1 MSLVGVL
8 SNPMST
14 RNTSGLGLVR
24 DVVEDFNGVFHF
36 EIGDIRDVSL
46 ALHRFAEYGTEVI
59 AINGGDGTIHAVFSI
74 LINEKPFKKMPLIA
88 ILPAGKTNMISEDL
102 GAKQPRPHHYL
113 RRLLEWAKDGS
124 LNRHVVKRHVL
135 KVEGI
140 DRQQP
145 IYGMFLGTAGI
156 IEGIAYTRRRIHP
169 LGLPNAL
176 SHALSMAV
184 LFCRAIVGG
193 FFRKGQDE
201 RSLVQVTID
210 RKGTVMG
217 RYLVVIAT
225 TLNRLLLGFR
235 AGGGEGAGAVR
246 YFSVEDTPG
255 IIMRAIWLALTG
267 KLGKR
272 AVAGVTNRDASLVRL
287 RLTTP
292 ITVDGE
298 FYTPLPGREVII
310 SAEDNFTFV
319 NFGNP
324 EGAS

>member
-14 RNTSGLGLVR
+14 RNATGLGLVR

-46 ALHRFAEYGTEVI
+46 ALRRFAEYGTEVI

-74 LINEKPFKKMPLIA
+74 LINEKPFEKMPLIA

-102 GAKQPRPHHYL
+102 GSKQPRPHLYL

-124 LNRHVVKRHVL
+124 LHRHVVKRHVL

-156 IEGIAYTRRRIHP
+156 IEGIDYTRRRIHP

-176 SHALSMAV
+176 SHTLSMAV
-184 LFCRAIVGG
+184 LFCRAIIGG
-193 FFRKGQDE
+193 FARKGQDE
-201 RSLVQVTID
+201 RSMLQVTID

-225 TLNRLLLGFR
+225 TLNRLLLGFQ
-235 AGGGEGAGAVR
+235 AGGEGPGAVR

-267 KLGKR
+267 KHRKQ
-272 AVAGVTNRDASLVRL
+272 AVAGVTNRNATVVRL

-298 FYTPLPGREVII
+298 FYTPPPGREVTI
-310 SAEDNFTFV
+310 SADDSFAFV
-319 NFGNP
+319 SFGNP
-324 EGAS
+324 EAAP